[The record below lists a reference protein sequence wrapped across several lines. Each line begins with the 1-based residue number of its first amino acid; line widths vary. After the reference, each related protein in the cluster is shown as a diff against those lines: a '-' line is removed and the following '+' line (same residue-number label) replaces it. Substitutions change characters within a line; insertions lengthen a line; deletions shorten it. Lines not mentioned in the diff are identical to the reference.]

1 MDTVRWVLIGAAAAA
16 MLAGC
21 ATTGTGTGGSFTG
34 VDPARLNASPPPYWV
49 GHRVYNPKY
58 QTWGY
63 MKRPE
68 DGWDKGFPVLL
79 YEHQTLAPDRAMEY
93 RGADNNYQYKLYGQ
107 FWDKK
112 GYEPVLNRLFPAFVL
127 QNFEPIGDAGEL
139 NLPKMNRR
147 IVQERDSNAASR
159 RSGMTSGQQRARR
172 SSGGVNYERID
183 Y

>member
-1 MDTVRWVLIGAAAAA
+1 MDAVSRALLAAAAA
-16 MLAGC
+16 ALVAGC
-21 ATTGTGTGGSFTG
+21 TTTGTGVGSMGG
-34 VDPARLNASPPPYWV
+34 VDPAQLNASPPAYWV

-63 MKRPE
+63 VKRPE

-79 YEHQTLAPDRAMEY
+79 YEHEALAPDRALEH
-93 RGADNNYQYKLYGQ
+93 RGADHNFQYKLYGH
-107 FWDKK
+107 FWDRK

-127 QNFEPIGDAGEL
+127 KSFEPIGDAGEL

-147 IVQERDSNAASR
+147 IVQERESTSASR
-159 RSGMTSGQQRARR
+159 RSGMTSGQQRSRR
-172 SSGGVNYERID
+172 SSGGTSYERID

>member
-1 MDTVRWVLIGAAAAA
+1 MDPMKYLIIAAGAA

-21 ATTGTGTGGSFTG
+21 ATTGTGVGGSTG
-34 VDPARLNASPPPYWV
+34 PVDPAQLNANPPPYWV

-63 MKRPE
+63 LKRPE
-68 DGWDKGFPVLL
+68 DTWAKGFPVIL
-79 YEHQTLAPDRAMEY
+79 YEHEAMAPDRAMDS
-93 RGADNNYQYKLYGQ
+93 RGADHNFQYKLYGH

-112 GYEPVLNRLFPAFVL
+112 GYEPVLNRLFPTFVL
-127 QNFEPIGDAGEL
+127 QGFDPIGDAGEL

-147 IVQERDSNAASR
+147 MVQERDSTAAARS
-159 RSGMTSGQQRARR
+159 SGMTSGQQRARR
-172 SSGGVNYERID
+172 RSGGVSYERID

>member
-1 MDTVRWVLIGAAAAA
+1 MDAVGRMMAVAVAATL
-16 MLAGC
+16 LAGC
-21 ATTGTGTGGSFTG
+21 TTTGTGTGSFTG
-34 VDPARLNASPPPYWV
+34 VDPAQLNASPPPYWV

-63 MKRPE
+63 IKRPE
-68 DGWDKGFPVLL
+68 DTWAKGFPVLL
-79 YEHQTLAPDRAMEY
+79 YEHETLAPDRAMEN
-93 RGADNNYQYKLYGQ
+93 RGADHNFQYKLYGH
-107 FWDKK
+107 FWDRK

-127 QNFEPIGDAGEL
+127 KGFEPIGDAGEL
-139 NLPKMNRR
+139 NVPAMNRR

-172 SSGGVNYERID
+172 SSGGVSYERID